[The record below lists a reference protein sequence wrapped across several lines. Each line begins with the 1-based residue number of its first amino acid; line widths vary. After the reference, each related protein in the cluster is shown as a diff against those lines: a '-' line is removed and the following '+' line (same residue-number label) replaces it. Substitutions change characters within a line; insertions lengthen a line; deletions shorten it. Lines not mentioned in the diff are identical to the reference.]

1 MKSANPLRCLT
12 RIRGEAQIADAMLK
26 LIYWAGAYS
35 LFCACTLAADVR
47 GNSPPH
53 FNIPLWAEGKV
64 PLAKGTEPLDA
75 PFLTVFQPAENK
87 RNGGSVI
94 IAPGGS
100 NIMLM
105 YGCEGIE
112 IAERYNDWGVT
123 AFVLTYRMSPRYGE
137 DARIADGKR
146 AIQCVRSRAAEFKLD
161 PSKIGFA
168 GFSAGSSMARV
179 VVAASGPG
187 NADAADPMDRVS
199 SRPDYVVMVYGPGRA
214 TPTAQLKDFPPTF
227 LLSAAWD
234 RGAANGSAQLFMDL
248 NKAGAVVE
256 LHIYQKG
263 RHGFG
268 SAVTSPEFAPW
279 MAELQHFLKQG
290 GFLAGGKQ

>member
-1 MKSANPLRCLT
+1 
-12 RIRGEAQIADAMLK
+12 MLK
-26 LIYWAGAYS
+26 IILCAAGLS
-35 LFCACTLAADVR
+35 FLSGGLLAADGR
-47 GNSPPH
+47 GKPSLNY
-53 FNIPLWAEGKV
+53 NIPLWAEGKV
-64 PLAKGTEPLDA
+64 PQAQGSGPLDA
-75 PFLTVFQPAENK
+75 PFVTVFAPPDNK

-146 AIQCVRSRAAEFKLD
+146 AIQLVRSRAAEFKLD
-161 PSKIGFA
+161 PAKIGFA

-187 NADAADPMDRVS
+187 DPSAPDPIDRVS

-214 TPTAQLKDFPPTF
+214 TPAEQLKDFPPTF

-248 NKAGAVVE
+248 NKAGAVAE

-268 SAVTSPEFAPW
+268 NAFTSSEFGPW
-279 MAELQHFLKQG
+279 MSALQHFLKQG
-290 GFLAGGKQ
+290 GFLPGGKQ